1 MGADHIQEVTVV
13 RNNDHGAVTLV
24 QHLLQPANGIDVQVV
39 RRFVEQQDVRIGKQR
54 LRQQYTQFPAWGH
67 FAHRTVM
74 LFNRNPD
81 AEQQFACAR
90 FGGVTVHLAILRFE
104 IGDFIAVLFAHFGQ
118 TVDTVTLLLHFPQ
131 FSVAHDHGIE
141 DGEFFKSELILAQ
154 LTDAF
159 IWIERDIPQRRL

>member
-1 MGADHIQEVTVV
+1 MCFLLGVIRQQTFARLGCRRHIFVVVARINAQLAVIQVSHVSADHIQEVTVV
-13 RNNDHGAVTLV
+13 RNDDHGAVTLV

-74 LFNRNPD
+74 LFNRDSD

-118 TVDTVTLLLHFPQ
+118 TVDTVTLLLHFP
-131 FSVAHDHGIE
+131 
-141 DGEFFKSELILAQ
+141 
-154 LTDAF
+154 
-159 IWIERDIPQRRL
+159 